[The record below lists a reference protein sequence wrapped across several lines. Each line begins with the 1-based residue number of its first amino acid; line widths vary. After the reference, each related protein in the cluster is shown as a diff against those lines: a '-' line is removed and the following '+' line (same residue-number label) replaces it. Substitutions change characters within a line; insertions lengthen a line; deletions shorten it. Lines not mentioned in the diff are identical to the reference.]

1 MFWKDG
7 LSKKLHWNM
16 IFLVLSGKMIFIFPE
31 NMILFFRHKRKDD
44 LPQKNTCKYDIF
56 FKCSEKMVFPRNP
69 HLNTIIFVTSGKMV
83 FLVSGKYGIFS
94 LVGKWK
100 KMIFIKDRWKYG
112 IFCIYAQALQAWPC
126 PEKIHIR
133 VTSPASAKKM
143 IFILENLVFLLKY
156 HIDWHP
162 RNGPILSHWRCSTRK
177 GVLRNFAKCTGKDLF
192 QGFFFNKVTGLRPTT
207 LLKRKL
213 WCRCF
218 PVNFA
223 KFLRTLFV
231 QNAHGRLLLEF
242 QLFSI
247 LLWRPL

>member
-7 LSKKLHWNM
+7 LSKKSASKHDHFCNIWKDG
-16 IFLVLSGKMIFIFPE
+16 ISCFQKIWYFFFGRKMKE
-31 NMILFFRHKRKDD
+31 DD
-44 LPQKNTCKYDIF
+44 LYQRPLEIWYFLYIC
-56 FKCSEKMVFPRNP
+56 VG
-69 HLNTIIFVTSGKMV
+69 VTSM
-83 FLVSGKYGIFS
+83 
-94 LVGKWK
+94 
-100 KMIFIKDRWKYG
+100 
-112 IFCIYAQALQAWPC
+112 ALSR
-126 PEKIHIR
+126 KIHIR